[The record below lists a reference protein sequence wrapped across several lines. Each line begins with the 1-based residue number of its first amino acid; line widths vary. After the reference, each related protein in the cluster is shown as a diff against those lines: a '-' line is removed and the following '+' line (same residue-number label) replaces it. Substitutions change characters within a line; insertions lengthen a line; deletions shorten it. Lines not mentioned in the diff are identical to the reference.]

1 MDYFLFHIF
10 QNIEFVSYY
19 LHRYSRIFFFKLLG
33 GSERINRFNILDVF
47 QSKADIFFFPRYS
60 LCPMEIFSC
69 LFWSHFDMNSV
80 YHENFISV
88 MKNTLDSSC
97 TFVHFLTQKW
107 KQLFSMSSGSF
118 WQKTTSR
125 DHSHSAEVTSH
136 KLQ

>member
-19 LHRYSRIFFFKLLG
+19 LYRYPRIFKKNFLGEVKGSTDLTYLMCFNPREIFFF
-33 GSERINRFNILDVF
+33 S
-47 QSKADIFFFPRYS
+47 RYS

-80 YHENFISV
+80 YCENFISV

-107 KQLFSMSSGSF
+107 KQLFSMSSGSL

-125 DHSHSAEVTSH
+125 DHSHSTEVTSH
-136 KLQ
+136 KL